1 MKIHAI
7 LPCVCP
13 AKVSHIAHC
22 TQNSFLAYLL
32 YLLYLLNLLNILNLP
47 ASRARTA
54 SPATPSL
61 ASKPCTNSTHP
72 TRWFARNSFFL
83 IRFRTLSVTVGVCP
97 VRLPQNSSV
106 CFFCS
111 ANSSRC
117 NAYVPARNYCI

>member
-7 LPCVCP
+7 LSCVCP
-13 AKVSHIAHC
+13 AKVSHIAHS
-22 TQNSFLAYLL
+22 TQNSCLA

-83 IRFRTLSVTVGVCP
+83 IPFRTLSVTVGVCL

-111 ANSSRC
+111 VNSSRC
-117 NAYVPARNYCI
+117 NAHVPARTYCI